1 MNICLYNGNIYQ
13 GNKKFCEALLIED
26 GVIVRSGTMED
37 VMLEASDFLPIDLEG
52 KTVLPGFNDSHMH
65 LFNLGETYGQA
76 KIGDAK
82 SVEDLVRIVKEFKDK
97 NPDLCKKGIY
107 ARGFNNDY
115 FEKDKRLPTK
125 DDLDLISKDIPI
137 VLSRVCGH
145 VCTCNTKA
153 LEMLDEKYGLNN
165 LPTSELFKDAK
176 GNLTGVVSE
185 FSVFKASALI
195 EDFDRET
202 KEKLVLKALRYCAS
216 VGLTSIQSNDVN
228 DFEKEGYIF
237 DLIDDLYKKHD
248 DLIRYEHQCCFSDY
262 DSFKKTLES
271 KNYKLKY
278 KNPKITLGPLKLY
291 KDGSLGAR
299 TAEMYEDYNDEKAN
313 KGISVNSKEEIEKY
327 TKLANEYKLQVIT
340 HAIGD
345 KAVDEVA
352 DAYISANSNN
362 LNKNRHGIVHC
373 QITNMDML
381 KKFGENKMYLLYQPI
396 FLEYDLHIVKDRV
409 GEALASTS
417 YAFKTSRKLGSK
429 VSFGSDCPIED
440 SNPFYNLHCAI
451 NRIDLNN
458 KPDEPYNK
466 DECLDI
472 YEAIDDFTLGSAY
485 GQFMERNKGL
495 LMEGYLADLVVIKE
509 DIFKIDKKKIKDI
522 KPVLTMVNG
531 QVIYKR

>member
-1 MNICLYNGNIYQ
+1 MKTCLYNGHIYQ

-26 GVIVRSGTMED
+26 GVIVKAGKMED
-37 VMLEASDFLPIDLEG
+37 ILLEASDFKPIDLEG

-76 KIGDAK
+76 KINDAK
-82 SVEDLVRIVKEFKDK
+82 SVEDLIRIVKEFKDK

-115 FEKDKRLPTK
+115 FEKDKRLPNK
-125 DDLDLISKDIPI
+125 DDLDSISKDIPI

-145 VCTCNTKA
+145 VCVCNSKA
-153 LEMLDEKYGLNN
+153 LEMLDEKYGFNN
-165 LPTSELFKDAK
+165 LPASELFKDSK

-185 FSVFKASALI
+185 FTVFKASALI
-195 EDFDRET
+195 EDFTPEV

-228 DFEKEGYIF
+228 DFEKEGHIF
-237 DLIDDLYKKHD
+237 NLIDDLYQKHN
-248 DLIRYEHQCCFSDY
+248 DLIRYEHQCCFSDFA
-262 DSFKKTLES
+262 SFKKTLEN

-278 KNPKITLGPLKLY
+278 QNPKITLGPLKLY

-299 TAEMYEDYNDEKAN
+299 TAEMYEDYYDEKN
-313 KGISVNSKEEIEKY
+313 NRGIGVNSQEEIEKY

-352 DAYISANSNN
+352 NAYIKANGDKK
-362 LNKNRHGIVHC
+362 NKNRHGIVHC

-381 KKFGENKMYLLYQPI
+381 KKFGENNLYLLYQPI
-396 FLEYDLHIVKDRV
+396 FLEYDLHIVNQRV
-409 GEALASTS
+409 GEKLASTS
-417 YAFKTSRKLGSK
+417 YAFKTSRKLGAK

-440 SNPFYNLHCAI
+440 CNPFYNLHCAI
-451 NRIDLNN
+451 NRLDLNN
-458 KPDEPYNK
+458 QPEKPYSEN
-466 DECLDI
+466 ECLDV
-472 YEAIDDFTLGSAY
+472 YEAIDDFTVGSAY
-485 GQFMERNKGL
+485 GQFKERKLGL
-495 LMEGYLADLVVIKE
+495 LIEGYLADLVIIKE
-509 DIFKIDKKKIKDI
+509 DIFKMDKRKIKDI
-522 KPVLTMVNG
+522 KPIMTMVNG
-531 QVIYKR
+531 DIVYKR